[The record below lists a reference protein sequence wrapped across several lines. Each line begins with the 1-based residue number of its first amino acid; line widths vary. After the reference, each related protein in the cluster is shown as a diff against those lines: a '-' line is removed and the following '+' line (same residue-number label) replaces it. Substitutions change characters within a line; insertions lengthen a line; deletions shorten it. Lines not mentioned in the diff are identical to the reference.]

1 MFRKCDVEQEGD
13 NPCAKD
19 AEIEAMP
26 TFKFYKN
33 GKELPED
40 MLEGA
45 NEEKL
50 RELLK
55 KHNEWQC
62 LD

>member
-1 MFRKCDVEQEGD
+1 
-13 NPCAKD
+13 
-19 AEIEAMP
+19 MP

-33 GKELPED
+33 GKEISAD

-55 KHNEWQC
+55 KHNEWGTD
-62 LD
+62 LDQIINVDVRNTPKCF